1 MAEVIVQKPVV
12 GDKPAGNHE
21 PKKAVKAIQK
31 DEYTKKKEPKKK
43 MKSKDIPFFILLI
56 ILAVLFIAPV
66 ILVLMNSFKGKLYLS
81 TEPFALPNAT
91 SFVGLDNYIE
101 GADKIDFLPAFFT
114 SLFITVFAVLLLV
127 ICTSMCAWFIVRV
140 KKWYSQL
147 LYLLCAFSMI
157 VPFQMVMYP
166 MTQVASKLHLNNV
179 VGIIFVYLGFGA
191 GLAVFMFVGF
201 IKGVPLEIEEAAMID
216 GCGPVRTYFLVV
228 FPILKPTAITVAIL
242 DAMWIWND
250 YLLPYLLLGSTE
262 SRTLPMAIQYLR
274 GGYGS
279 IDMGNMMAMI
289 ILSIIPIIIFY
300 LCCQKYIIKG
310 IVAGAVKG

>member
-1 MAEVIVQKPVV
+1 MAEIIVQKPVV

-21 PKKAVKAIQK
+21 PKKAVKAVQK
-31 DEYTKKKEPKKK
+31 EVNTKEKKPKTK
-43 MKSKDIPFFILLI
+43 MKAKDIPFFILLI
-56 ILAVLFIAPV
+56 ILAGLFITP
-66 ILVLMNSFKGKLYLS
+66 ILLVLMNSFKGKLYIG

-91 SFVGLDNYIE
+91 SFVGLDNYTQ
-101 GADKIDFLPAFFT
+101 GAERIDFLPSFFT

-127 ICTSMCAWFIVRV
+127 VCTSMCAWFIVRV

-166 MTQVASKLHLNNV
+166 MTQIASKLHLNNI